1 MGYPI
6 KEGESSLPL
15 VFSELK
21 ILSVSHYFEFE
32 NDSQE
37 LTTIHVYRWSL
48 LGPDDRAGTSEL
60 TDSRPRS
67 YPFPLVSWVMVAP
80 PRPSHPRVL
89 SMRNDQASCMSHWVF

>member
-37 LTTIHVYRWSL
+37 LTTIHVY
-48 LGPDDRAGTSEL
+48 
-60 TDSRPRS
+60 
-67 YPFPLVSWVMVAP
+67 
-80 PRPSHPRVL
+80 
-89 SMRNDQASCMSHWVF
+89 